1 MFFRKEE
8 AAKCQKIKK
17 AQRVRGL
24 LPLLG
29 FPISLRYIGINFS
42 PNKVHK
48 KTRFAPQN
56 CGANRVLFCSPS

>member
-24 LPLLG
+24 LPHLG
-29 FPISLRYIGINFS
+29 FPI
-42 PNKVHK
+42 
-48 KTRFAPQN
+48 
-56 CGANRVLFCSPS
+56 